1 MAHIGQPGHEI
12 RHIPKLN
19 GKNWSSWRY
28 AVSLLLE
35 KNQML
40 PIVMGE
46 VLRPQQVSIG
56 FIYKIV
62 KQNQHIL

>member
-1 MAHIGQPGHEI
+1 MAHTGQPVNEI

-28 AVSLLLE
+28 GVSLLLE

-40 PIVMGE
+40 PIVLGQ
-46 VLRPQQVSIG
+46 VVRPQQVPMC
-56 FIYKIV
+56 FIKRV
-62 KQNQHIL
+62 TNVFL